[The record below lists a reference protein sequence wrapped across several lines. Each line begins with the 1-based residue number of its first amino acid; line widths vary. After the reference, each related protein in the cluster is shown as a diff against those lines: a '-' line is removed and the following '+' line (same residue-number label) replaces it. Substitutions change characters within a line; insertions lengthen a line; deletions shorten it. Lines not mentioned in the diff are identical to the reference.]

1 MDYNPRQIE
10 QKWKEFWNKNQ
21 IYKVT
26 NSTKKPKFYVLD
38 MFPYP
43 SGSGL
48 HVGHP
53 LGYIASDIFARYKR
67 HKGFNVLHPMG
78 YDAFGLP
85 AEQYAIQTGVH
96 PATSTDENI
105 ERYREQ
111 LDNIGFS
118 FDWSRQVKTSDPSYY
133 KWTQWLFLQLFEN
146 YYDNDVNK
154 ASSIEDLKN
163 RFATEGNT
171 TVNAATTQEETFS
184 APEWNAMT
192 AGEQDDILMNYRL
205 AYRKVG
211 YVNWC
216 EELGT
221 VLANDEVKDGVS
233 ERGGFAVERRAMLQ
247 WSLRIT
253 AYAEKMLN
261 SLEALEWTDSL
272 KAQQRNWI
280 GRSEGAI
287 VFFDIDPT
295 PSTREGRSETSESQ
309 EKIEVFT
316 TRPDTVFGVTFMVL
330 APEHDFVSEITT
342 AAQKNEIE
350 EYLTYVNTRSE
361 RERMAEVKEVTGAF
375 TGAYAINPFTNT
387 RIPIYISEYVLKD
400 YGTGAIMAV
409 PSDDERD
416 NRFAEKFGIE
426 IIEVIDK
433 SDYPGATMDDKIG
446 KMINSGFL
454 NGLEVKDAIRQAIDA
469 IDKKGIG
476 QGKINYRLRDANY
489 SRQRYWGEPFPIRY
503 KDGVS
508 IPLTLEELPLNLPDL
523 DDYKPSSGGKSPLA
537 RLDNWVNLED
547 GSVRETDT
555 MPGFAGS
562 SWYFLRYMDATNDER
577 FVGEDAINYWQDVD
591 LYVGGTEHAVG
602 HLMYARFWHKVLFE
616 KGLVPTNEPFKK
628 LINQGM
634 IQGRS
639 NFVYRANEALAEQ
652 ILKRKLKEHGF
663 DFQTEYPVAGRYV
676 DFAMPQHKLAI
687 EVKSSDDLER
697 FIESS
702 KADYAAEG
710 WKILGLSMQY
720 LAKNFKN
727 FDKIIDKI
735 NRAIA
740 GDIDNSHIHDDD
752 TVRPVFFSHD
762 FVESHQLDKY
772 VTTLHVDVNIV
783 ENDFLDVEAFKKWRP
798 DYENAIF
805 VLNHEG
811 KYLCGHA
818 VEKMSKS
825 KYNIVNPDLMVEKYG
840 ADCFRM
846 YEMFLGPIEQSKPWN
861 TNGIEGVSKFL
872 RKFWGLFY
880 NGENFDVSDAEPTKA
895 EYKILHTA
903 IKKVTDDIE
912 RFSLNTCVSAFM
924 VLANDLKAANCN
936 KKAILQ
942 EFVILI
948 APFAPHIAEE
958 LWQQL
963 GNKETVVDA
972 QFPKLNEAYLKE
984 DSFTYPIAINGKMRE
999 KIDLPADMSSKDAEA
1014 AALALPKIQKHIE
1027 GKTIRKVIVV
1037 PKRMI
1042 NIVVS

>member
-1 MDYNPRQIE
+1 
-10 QKWKEFWNKNQ
+10 
-21 IYKVT
+21 
-26 NSTKKPKFYVLD
+26 
-38 MFPYP
+38 
-43 SGSGL
+43 
-48 HVGHP
+48 
-53 LGYIASDIFARYKR
+53 
-67 HKGFNVLHPMG
+67 
-78 YDAFGLP
+78 
-85 AEQYAIQTGVH
+85 
-96 PATSTDENI
+96 
-105 ERYREQ
+105 
-111 LDNIGFS
+111 
-118 FDWSRQVKTSDPSYY
+118 
-133 KWTQWLFLQLFEN
+133 
-146 YYDNDVNK
+146 
-154 ASSIEDLKN
+154 
-163 RFATEGNT
+163 
-171 TVNAATTQEETFS
+171 
-184 APEWNAMT
+184 
-192 AGEQDDILMNYRL
+192 
-205 AYRKVG
+205 
-211 YVNWC
+211 
-216 EELGT
+216 
-221 VLANDEVKDGVS
+221 
-233 ERGGFAVERRAMLQ
+233 
-247 WSLRIT
+247 
-253 AYAEKMLN
+253 
-261 SLEALEWTDSL
+261 
-272 KAQQRNWI
+272 
-280 GRSEGAI
+280 
-287 VFFDIDPT
+287 
-295 PSTREGRSETSESQ
+295 
-309 EKIEVFT
+309 
-316 TRPDTVFGVTFMVL
+316 MVL

-342 AAQKNEIE
+342 AAQKNEVD
-350 EYLTYVNTRSE
+350 EYLTYVNARSE

-375 TGAYAINPFTNT
+375 TGAYAINPFTKT

-416 NRFAEKFGIE
+416 NRFATKFGIE

-433 SDYPGATMDDKIG
+433 SDYPEATMDDKFG

-454 NGLEVKDAIRQAIDA
+454 TGLEVKDAIRQAIDA
-469 IDKKGIG
+469 IDERGIG

-489 SRQRYWGEPFPIRY
+489 SRQRYWGEPFPVRY

-508 IPLTLEELPLNLPDL
+508 IPLTLEELPLDLPDL
-523 DDYKPSSGGKSPLA
+523 DDYKPASGGKSPLA

-562 SWYFLRYMDATNDER
+562 SWYFLRYMDATNKER

-602 HLMYARFWHKVLFE
+602 HLMYSRFWHKVLFD

-652 ILKRKLKEHGF
+652 ILKQKLKEYGF

-687 EVKSSDDLER
+687 EVKSSDDLKR
-697 FIESS
+697 FIDHS
-702 KADYAAEG
+702 KEDYAKEG
-710 WKILGLSMQY
+710 WSVLGLSMQY
-720 LAKNFKN
+720 LAKNFVN

-735 NRAIA
+735 KDAIA
-740 GDIDNSHIHDDD
+740 GNIDNEHIDDG
-752 TVRPVFFSHD
+752 TLRPVFFSYD
-762 FVESHQLDKY
+762 FVKEHQLDKY

-783 ENDFLDVEAFKKWRP
+783 EQDFLDIEAFKKWRP
-798 DYENAIF
+798 DYRNA
-805 VLNHEG
+805 VMVTNHDG
-811 KYLCGHA
+811 KYLCGQA

-825 KYNIVNPDLMVEKYG
+825 KYNVVNPDLMVEKYG

-872 RKFWGLFY
+872 RKFWALFY
-880 NGENFDVSDAEPTKA
+880 KDEVFTVSDAEPTKA

-903 IKKVTDDIE
+903 IKKITEDIE

-924 VLANDLKAANCN
+924 VLANDLKTAKCN

-948 APFAPHIAEE
+948 TPFAPFIAEE
-958 LWQQL
+958 LWHQL
-963 GNKETVVDA
+963 GNEGTVVDA
-972 QFPKLNEAYLKE
+972 VFPELNEAYLKE
-984 DSFTYPIAINGKMRE
+984 DSFTYPIAINGKMRD
-999 KIDLPADMSSKDAEA
+999 KIDLPADMSKADAEA

-1042 NIVVS
+1042 NIVVA

>member
-1 MDYNPRQIE
+1 MDYNPQQIE
-10 QKWKEFWNKNQ
+10 QKWKEFWHENQ
-21 IYKVT
+21 VYKVT
-26 NSTKKPKFYVLD
+26 NSTEKPKFYVLD

-105 ERYREQ
+105 ERYRSQ

-146 YYDNDVNK
+146 YYDNDANK
-154 ASSIEDLKN
+154 ASTIEGLKN
-163 RFATEGNT
+163 RFTKEGNS
-171 TVNAATTQEETFS
+171 TVNAATTQEEAFS

-192 AGEQDDILMNYRL
+192 AAEQDDILMNYRL

-216 EELGT
+216 EDLGT
-221 VLANDEVKDGVS
+221 VLANDEVKDGIS
-233 ERGGFAVERRAMLQ
+233 ERGGFPVERRAMLQ

-253 AYAEKMLN
+253 AYAERMLN

-280 GRSEGAI
+280 GRSEGAV
-287 VFFDIDPT
+287 VFFDIDH
-295 PSTREGRSETSESQ
+295 RVLGTSGSQ

-350 EYLTYVNTRSE
+350 EYLTYVNARSE
-361 RERMAEVKEVTGAF
+361 RERIAEVKEVTGAF
-375 TGAYAINPFTNT
+375 TGTYAINPFTNI

-416 NRFAEKFGIE
+416 SRFAEKFGIE

-433 SDYPGATMDDKIG
+433 SDYPGATVEDKVG

-469 IDKKGIG
+469 IDERGIG

-503 KDGVS
+503 KDGIS
-508 IPLTLEELPLNLPDL
+508 IPLDLEELPLDLPDL
-523 DDYKPSSGGKSPLA
+523 DDYKPASGGKSPLA
-537 RLDNWVNLED
+537 RLDNWVSLED

-562 SWYFLRYMDATNDER
+562 SWYFLRYMDATNKER
-577 FVGEDAINYWQDVD
+577 FVGENAINYWQDVD
-591 LYVGGTEHAVG
+591 LYIGGTEHAVG
-602 HLMYARFWHKVLFE
+602 HLMYSRFWHKVLFD

-652 ILKRKLKEHGF
+652 ILKQKLKEHGF

-676 DFAMPQHKLAI
+676 DFAFPEHKLAI

-697 FIESS
+697 FIEHS
-702 KADYAAEG
+702 KDDYAAEG
-710 WKILGLSMQY
+710 WKVLGLSMQY
-720 LAKNFKN
+720 LAKYFKN
-727 FDKIIDKI
+727 FDKVIDKI
-735 NRAIA
+735 NQAIA
-740 GDIDNSHIHDDD
+740 GNIDNSHVHEDGIL
-752 TVRPVFFSHD
+752 RPVFFSQD
-762 FVESHQLDKY
+762 FVDSHKLDKY
-772 VTTLHVDVNIV
+772 VTTLHVDVNVV

-798 DYENAIF
+798 DYENAIM

-825 KYNIVNPDLMVEKYG
+825 KYNVVNPDLMVEKYG

-872 RKFWGLFY
+872 RKFWSLFY
-880 NGENFDVSDAEPTKA
+880 KDEKFDVSDAKPTKA
-895 EYKILHTA
+895 EYKILHSA
-903 IKKVTDDIE
+903 IKKVTEDIE

-924 VLANDLKAANCN
+924 VLANELKAEKCN

-942 EFVILI
+942 DFVVLI
-948 APFAPHIAEE
+948 APFAPFIAED
-958 LWQQL
+958 LWHQL
-963 GNKETVVDA
+963 GNEGTVIDA
-972 QFPKLNEAYLKE
+972 QFPELNEAYLKE

-999 KIDLPADMSSKDAEA
+999 KIDLPADTSKADAEA

-1042 NIVVS
+1042 NIVVG